1 MIQLHQLPQIVA
13 RSKKRV
19 GRGLGSG
26 VGAKSG
32 RGTTRHQAA
41 RENIPLSFEGG
52 QNRLVKKFPLL
63 RGKGKNAGV
72 YQKPYLINVSSLE
85 NIPKDEEIT
94 AQTLIK
100 YHLIKAKQAQ
110 SPLKIGGS
118 GILKKSFIVKLPC
131 TQPAIKKIEKAGGT
145 VIPL

>member
-1 MIQLHQLPQIVA
+1 MIELHQLPKIVA

-26 VGAKSG
+26 VGAKSR

-63 RGKGKNAGV
+63 RGKGKNAGFRKKPFLV
-72 YQKPYLINVSSLE
+72 NIEALESIGQK
-85 NIPKDEEIT
+85 EEIT
-94 AQTLIK
+94 IKTLIK
-100 YHLIKAKQAQ
+100 HHIITAKDAR
-110 SPLKIGGS
+110 SGIKIGGTGTMKNPLTVRLPLS
-118 GILKKSFIVKLPC
+118 HRALKKIQKS
-131 TQPAIKKIEKAGGT
+131 GGT
-145 VIPL
+145 IISL

>member
-1 MIQLHQLPQIVA
+1 MIQLHQLPKIVA
-13 RSKKRV
+13 RSKKRI

-41 RENIPLSFEGG
+41 REKIPLSFEGG

-63 RGKGKNAGV
+63 RGKGKNAGFRK
-72 YQKPYLINVSSLE
+72 KPFLINIDALE
-85 NIPKDEEIT
+85 HIGQDEEIT

-100 YHLIKAKQAQ
+100 HRIITTRDALLG
-110 SPLKIGGS
+110 LKIGGRGKIKRPMS
-118 GILKKSFIVKLPC
+118 IKLPL
-131 TQPAIKKIEKAGGT
+131 THSALKKIEKAGGK